1 MHRPLPAIKK
11 PNSMELSLFHSSG
24 FQLFKDLYTPIEV
37 LELTSFL
44 EKQNLGK
51 AFGLRSVLRRYPKLA
66 NLVITPKLTS
76 LIHQIRPKTQVIRS
90 IYFDKPP
97 QANWIVN
104 WHQDLTINLK
114 EKKTLPEFKNWRV
127 LPTRVV
133 TQPPIEDLDTMFTLR
148 IHLDDCTKQNGA
160 LRVIPRSHKAGILD
174 VRNGLDHRFSRVYVC
189 EVPKGGVLLMRP
201 LILHSSKRT
210 ENEARR
216 RVIHI
221 EFSDYELP
229 HGLEWH
235 ENLPIE

>member
-1 MHRPLPAIKK
+1 
-11 PNSMELSLFHSSG
+11 MELSLFHSSG
-24 FQLFKDLYTPIEV
+24 FQLFKDLYTPTEV

-44 EKQNLGK
+44 EKQDLGK
-51 AFGLRSVLRRYPKLA
+51 AFGLRRILRRYPQLA
-66 NLVITPKLTS
+66 TLVITPKLTR
-76 LIHQIRPKTQVIRS
+76 LIQHIRPKAQVIRS

-133 TQPPIEDLDTMFTLR
+133 TQPPVEILEDMFTLR
-148 IHLDDCTKQNGA
+148 IHLDDCTEQNGA
-160 LRVIPRSHKAGILD
+160 LRVIPRSHRKGIVD
-174 VRNGLDHRFSRVYVC
+174 VRNGLDHRFGREFVC

-201 LILHSSKRT
+201 LLLHSSRRT
-210 ENEARR
+210 ENLASR

-221 EFSDYELP
+221 EFSDYLLP
-229 HGLEWH
+229 DGLAWH
-235 ENLPIE
+235 ENLPVG